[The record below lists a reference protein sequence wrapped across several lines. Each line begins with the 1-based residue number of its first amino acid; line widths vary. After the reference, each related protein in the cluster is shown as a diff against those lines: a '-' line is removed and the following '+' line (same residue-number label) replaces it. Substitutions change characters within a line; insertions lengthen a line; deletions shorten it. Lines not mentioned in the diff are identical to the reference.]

1 MGMHE
6 EIDARK
12 GAVRQELRARR
23 ASLTQEER
31 DEADL
36 LIMAGVLG
44 STEYARTDL
53 LLSYLSFED
62 EVATRRIVRHALDLG
77 KEVALPRCEGSQVIR
92 WYLVEDLDGLVRS
105 SLGIEE
111 PDPAICTE
119 LSSRDL
125 ERALALVP
133 GLAFDRQGQRIGYGG
148 GFYDRFLAGFR
159 GRSMGLCRE
168 SSLFEDL
175 CELGIIDEHDVAV
188 DIVMTDAHEYRH

>member
-1 MGMHE
+1 MGVRE
-6 EIDARK
+6 EINKRK
-12 GAVRQELRARR
+12 GAVRKELRTRR
-23 ASLTQEER
+23 ASLTQAER
-31 DEADL
+31 NEADL

-44 STEYARTDL
+44 SAEYARADL

-77 KEVALPRCEGSQVIR
+77 KEVALPRCEGSQEIR
-92 WYLVEDLDGLVRS
+92 WFLVEDLDGLVRS

-111 PDPAICTE
+111 PDPALCTE
-119 LSSRDL
+119 VSPRDL
-125 ERALALVP
+125 EGALALVP
-133 GLAFDRQGQRIGYGG
+133 GLAFDREGRRIGYGG

-175 CELGIIDEHDVAV
+175 RELGIIDEHDVAV
-188 DIVMTDAHEYRH
+188 DIVMTDAHEYRR